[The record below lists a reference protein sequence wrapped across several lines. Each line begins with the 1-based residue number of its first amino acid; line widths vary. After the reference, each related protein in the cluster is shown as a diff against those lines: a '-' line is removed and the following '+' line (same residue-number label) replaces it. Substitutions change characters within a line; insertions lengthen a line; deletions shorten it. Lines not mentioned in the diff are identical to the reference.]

1 MHVAAEP
8 FIKDAG
14 SAIGVVYIDVA
25 VGFICWSVVV
35 ICVEADVDVEVLR
48 VVGFPAESF
57 PFHAE
62 SIPADFRDIV
72 GEIPEVFID
81 FEVVGP

>member
-1 MHVAAEP
+1 MHIAAEP

-14 SAIGVVYIDVA
+14 SAVGVIYIDVA
-25 VGFICWSVVV
+25 VGFICWCVVV
-35 ICVEADVDVEVLR
+35 ICVEDNVDVEVLG

-57 PFHAE
+57 PFHTE
-62 SIPADFRDIV
+62 SIPAYFGDIV
-72 GEIPEVFID
+72 CEIPEVFID